1 MTCNARVAETKG
13 SEANDLVANDPMA
26 SDPMASDPMARGPTV
41 VTSQSLF
48 AGRREIIIEHGA
60 ERYRLCITASKKLI
74 LTK

>member
-1 MTCNARVAETKG
+1 MTCDARVAETKG
-13 SEANDLVANDPMA
+13 SAA
-26 SDPMASDPMARGPTV
+26 SDPMASDQAV